1 MASRKCYAEWVL
13 GRRGLQNYL
22 CARSKYLNPGPYLL
36 IFFLSSSFAG
46 ISQTQLATFFSP
58 VRLRVRIPAGAA
70 GEFSSPEST
79 LCADPYS
86 VSVPSPVLPLWHVKD
101 LGYSAK
107 RAGGRLHLKTHTPLI
122 QRSWNGLT
130 MLLSRHSVGTCPETS
145 SYANSQGT
153 FHHSRLSSLSH
164 CGLILAQRVE
174 LVCAS

>member
-36 IFFLSSSFAG
+36 IFFLSSSYAG

-58 VRLRVRIPAGAA
+58 VRLQVRIPARAA

-101 LGYSAK
+101 LDHSTK
-107 RAGGRLHLKTHTPLI
+107 SAGGGLHLNTHAAVT
-122 QRSWNGLT
+122 Q
-130 MLLSRHSVGTCPETS
+130 
-145 SYANSQGT
+145 
-153 FHHSRLSSLSH
+153 
-164 CGLILAQRVE
+164 
-174 LVCAS
+174 